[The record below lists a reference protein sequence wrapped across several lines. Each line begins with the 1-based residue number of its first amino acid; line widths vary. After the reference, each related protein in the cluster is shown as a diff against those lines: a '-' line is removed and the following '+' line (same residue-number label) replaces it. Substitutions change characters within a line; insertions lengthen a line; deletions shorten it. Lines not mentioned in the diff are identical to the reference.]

1 MSYAKKLS
9 ICAVCIA
16 LCYALPLA
24 FHALA
29 LGSLLSPMHLPVL
42 LCGLVCGWPYGL
54 VCGIVG
60 PILSSVLS
68 AMPAASQLVYMVPEL
83 CVYGWCAGLLF
94 RHIRTGN
101 SVADLYCALI
111 PAMLAGRVAGGLM
124 RAVFYL
130 AGVQSYSL
138 SLWAS
143 AYVVGTLPG
152 IVLQL
157 IVLPVLVL
165 VLMKARLIPPRYPVL
180 RAEAAVVKEP

>member
-1 MSYAKKLS
+1 
-9 ICAVCIA
+9 
-16 LCYALPLA
+16 
-24 FHALA
+24 
-29 LGSLLSPMHLPVL
+29 
-42 LCGLVCGWPYGL
+42 
-54 VCGIVG
+54 
-60 PILSSVLS
+60 
-68 AMPAASQLVYMVPEL
+68 
-83 CVYGWCAGLLF
+83 
-94 RHIRTGN
+94 
-101 SVADLYCALI
+101 
-111 PAMLAGRVAGGLM
+111 M

-180 RAEAAVVKEP
+180 RAEAAAVKEP